1 MRTHGSHAFQVVHA
15 ALDTLLTVVSRSA
28 RPSLFHDTVMKARF
42 APLPPFPRRTIIV
55 TERIV
60 ERLTKVDEELR
71 EVLVALGLE
80 KGPS

>member
-1 MRTHGSHAFQVVHA
+1 MDPTPSEVVHA

-28 RPSLFHDTVMKARF
+28 ADLHSFHDTVAKARL
-42 APLPPFPRRTIIV
+42 ASLPPFPRMTIIV